1 MVLGY
6 STLESLTSSVNATL
20 KSSSNYHNV
29 QGKFCMVGDQYW
41 AVIGNRNRLP
51 KVIRVVIRIHNRDS
65 QKTKDTV
72 LVYNHG
78 CQLFEKSQITDH
90 KTAASLLLGLCC
102 RFFHANQRFFKNLN
116 ILIYFWLPT

>member
-1 MVLGY
+1 
-6 STLESLTSSVNATL
+6 
-20 KSSSNYHNV
+20 
-29 QGKFCMVGDQYW
+29 
-41 AVIGNRNRLP
+41 
-51 KVIRVVIRIHNRDS
+51 
-65 QKTKDTV
+65 
-72 LVYNHG
+72 VYNHG